1 MSWRDALLEVYNRLP
16 PGARSIAASARGA
29 RLRAWRYGPE
39 TERLVA
45 EALERDT
52 WSAERW
58 RAYQEDRLAV
68 LLERAAQRVPY
79 YRALWSERRR
89 RGDRRPW
96 DVLEHWPV
104 LDKAAVRRDPRSFVA
119 DDCRRGAMF
128 HEHTSGTTGTPIE
141 LWFRRETVHQWYAL
155 FEARWRRWNG
165 VTLHDRWAIFGGQL
179 VTPIRQ
185 GAPPYW
191 VWNGPLSQ
199 LYCSSYHLRADAIP
213 AYVEALER
221 YEIVYLW
228 GYSSALYALAQGI
241 LRLGRR
247 PPALRVVVTNAEPL
261 YPHQR
266 RAMEDAFAAP
276 VRETY
281 GMSEIVA
288 AAAQCDHGAL
298 HLWPDAGVV
307 EVLDDGAAARPG
319 ATGDLVCTGLLNTDM
334 PLIRYLVG
342 DRGAVLA
349 DRSCC
354 GCGRMLPVLGAL
366 DGRAD
371 DELVTR
377 DGRRVGRLDPVFKAS
392 IPLVEA
398 QLIQES
404 EEAVRLRFVPASGFS
419 ADHERELIA
428 RIRDRLGQVTVRLE
442 RVDTIPRGSNGKF
455 RAVINEM
462 RARASGSETAP

>member
-1 MSWRDALLEVYNRLP
+1 MSWRDALLQVYHHLP

-52 WSAERW
+52 WPAERW
-58 RAYQEDRLAV
+58 RAYQEDRLGY
-68 LLERAAQRVPY
+68 LLERSAQRVPY
-79 YRALWSERRR
+79 YRAQWEERRR
-89 RGDRRPW
+89 TGDRSAR
-96 DVLEHWPV
+96 DLLANWPT
-104 LDKAAVRRDPRSFVA
+104 LDKAALRRDPQSFVA

-128 HEHTSGTTGTPIE
+128 HEHTSGTTGTPID
-141 LWFRRETVHQWYAL
+141 LWFRKEVVHQWYAL

-179 VTPIRQ
+179 VTPTRQ
-185 GAPPYW
+185 DAPPYW
-191 VWNGPLSQ
+191 VWNGALSQ

-213 AYVEALER
+213 AYLDALDR
-221 YEIVYLW
+221 YEITYLW

-247 PPALRVVVTNAEPL
+247 PPELRVVVTNAEPL

-266 RAMEDAFAAP
+266 RAMEEAFAAP

-288 AAAQCDHGAL
+288 AAAQCDNGAL

-307 EVLDDGAAARPG
+307 EVLDDGAPATPG
-319 ATGDLVCTGLLNTDM
+319 ATGDLVCTGLLNVDM
-334 PLIRYLVG
+334 PLIRYRVG
-342 DRGAVLA
+342 DRGAVEPPLPP
-349 DRSCC
+349 C
-354 GCGRMLPVLGAL
+354 GCGRTLPVLGAL

-398 QLIQES
+398 QLIQEN
-404 EEAVRLRFVPASGFS
+404 EDRVRLRFVPAPGFGP
-419 ADHERELIA
+419 DHERELIA
-428 RIRDRLGQVTVRLE
+428 RIRDRLGDVSVTLE
-442 RVDTIPRGSNGKF
+442 RVVAIPRGANGKF

-462 RARASGSETAP
+462 HRKASGSEVSS